1 MTETETETETESSIK
16 YTKKYLIEHS
26 VTNQDRIKY
35 NKCIRESLDILES
48 IKNQITEQEYTI
60 IYNSILCDI
69 RLSV

>member
-1 MTETETETETESSIK
+1 MS
-16 YTKKYLIEHS
+16 
-26 VTNQDRIKY
+26 NQDRIKY